1 MRRTDYL
8 SFIEERFR
16 GSGVDEKFFLFCIE
30 EFLREDPGSVFLV
43 TSDDI
48 DWCKEHLTHQRILF
62 PTFPNTTLQPAVL
75 DFTLLTQTNHSI
87 YDYGS
92 FAFWGAV
99 LAGGRTRLAG
109 GYSRVQHSILQSL
122 HRYPIQDWT
131 VVDVKS
137 IVS

>member
-1 MRRTDYL
+1 MKP
-8 SFIEERFR
+8 S
-16 GSGVDEKFFLFCIE
+16 
-30 EFLREDPGSVFLV
+30 LREDPRSVFLV

-48 DWCKEHLTHQRILF
+48 AWCKEHLTHERILF
-62 PTFPNTTLQPAVL
+62 PSFPTAVL

-87 YDYGS
+87 YHYGS

-109 GYSRVQHSILQSL
+109 GYSEVNHSILLSL
-122 HRYPIQDWT
+122 NKYPIQDWT

>member
-8 SFIEERFR
+8 TFIEERFR
-16 GSGVDEKFFLFCIE
+16 GSGVDEKFFIFCIE
-30 EFLREDPGSVFLV
+30 EFLREEPGSVFLV

-48 DWCKEHLTHQRILF
+48 SWCKEHLTHQRILF
-62 PTFPNTTLQPAVL
+62 PNFPTALL

-109 GYSRVQHSILQSL
+109 GYSEVNHSILLSL
-122 HRYPIQDWT
+122 NKYPIQDWT

>member
-1 MRRTDYL
+1 M
-8 SFIEERFR
+8 
-16 GSGVDEKFFLFCIE
+16 DEKFFLFCIE
-30 EFLREDPGSVFLV
+30 EFLREDPRSVFLV

-48 DWCKEHLTHQRILF
+48 VWCKEHLTHERILLPSF
-62 PTFPNTTLQPAVL
+62 PTAVL

-109 GYSRVQHSILQSL
+109 NYSRLSHSVLLSL
-122 HRYPIQDWT
+122 NKHPIPDWT
-131 VVDVKS
+131 VVDVRT
-137 IVS
+137 IVQ

>member
-8 SFIEERFR
+8 SFIEERFQ
-16 GSGVDEKFFLFCIE
+16 GSGVDEKFFIFCIE

-48 DWCKEHLTHQRILF
+48 DWCKDHLIHERILF
-62 PTFPNTTLQPAVL
+62 PNFPSTSLPPAVV

-99 LAGGRTRLAG
+99 LAGGRTMLAG
-109 GYSRVQHSILQSL
+109 GYSEVNHSILVSL
-122 HRYPIQDWT
+122 NKHPIQDWT